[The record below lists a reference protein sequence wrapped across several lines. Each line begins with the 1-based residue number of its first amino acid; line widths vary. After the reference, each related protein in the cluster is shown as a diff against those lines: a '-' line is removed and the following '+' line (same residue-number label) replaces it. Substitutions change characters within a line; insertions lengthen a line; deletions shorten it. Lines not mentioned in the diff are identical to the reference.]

1 MRFGLLGPLTVHDE
15 DGVDRTPGSVKA
27 RTLLAVLLLAPNRV
41 VSHDRLES
49 ALWGER
55 PPATARASLHN
66 HLSRLRRALGEER
79 RIQAPR
85 NGFLL
90 HVREGELDTDVFNR
104 RLEAARTSRLESDWE
119 SVVRETGAALGLWRG
134 SPLSD
139 LPAAAEKAYAHV
151 DEWQEARLQA
161 LEWRNHAELQRG
173 RHDGLLPELRR
184 LAAEFPL
191 REPFHTQLM
200 LVLHRTGQQA
210 GALDVYH
217 RLRRTLVEDLG
228 VEPGPEARAAYQYI
242 LDDTDRTPHQP
253 PADGASDTP
262 TVPTELPRDI
272 ASFTGRDDELRLLA
286 AAVRGR
292 TQEPSG
298 VINIHAIDGMPGVGK
313 TAFAVHAAHR
323 LSEDFP
329 DGQIFLPLH
338 AHTPGTPPVDPADA
352 LTTLLRAI
360 GVDPQRIPAGLEAR
374 AGLWRSDLAGRRM
387 LILLDDAH
395 SSEQVES
402 LLPGTG
408 PSLVLITS
416 RRRLTALDDV
426 VPLTL
431 EVLEPERAV
440 QLLVAKAARADL
452 DATDLPV
459 AELGRLCGYL
469 PLALQLTAAR
479 LRHHPRWSAAD
490 VVADLSD
497 PNGQLSGLSTEHTS
511 VAAAFQLSYR
521 DLPADR
527 QTLFRY
533 LGMQPG
539 PDFDAYAAAALQDT
553 GVSDARRM
561 LEELEDHH
569 LIEETTRGRY
579 RMHDLVREYA
589 RTLAREAGTHAVQ
602 AAVERQL
609 DYYLH
614 AATRADHFFDRYT
627 GPAPRY
633 TTGRRPQMPEMPD
646 ADCATAWMRAEHV
659 NLQAAVEYAARHG
672 HTAHAVYLPAAM
684 KEFLRVHGH
693 WSEALAL
700 HGTALQCALDVA
712 DLLGQ
717 ATALRNMAVIHRVM
731 GRYEQSEANLMQALE
746 RIDGLPDTHERAIV
760 FSDLA
765 SVLRVTGRY
774 QQADETYHQ
783 ALRLFRDADD
793 TRGMAHVLV
802 DIGHVQQLTG
812 RYSEAAESLEQAL
825 ELHGASGNR
834 LGRANALT
842 ALGDL
847 HKSVGRYTGAINAH
861 REALVSYRML
871 DNRYGEGNAL
881 GDLGDVLRLRG
892 EYEEATECIERA
904 LDMFR
909 ALGAR
914 LGQANALMYLGRV
927 KFRTGQLEAAEK
939 DFDEALTICHELGSR
954 MGRAHVLMHLAETQ
968 AASGAYGTALKNART
983 SVELCRE
990 LKDRGGEAEALNI
1003 LGAVSLG
1010 SDSTTRASEARDC
1023 YAQALELARA
1033 IESPYDEMLAL
1044 EGLDR
1049 SRYGHGTAGSG
1060 TDWLSLALGIARRL
1074 DVPDA
1079 DRIQARLGTR
1089 PGAASAPRTTATT

>member
-15 DGVDRTPGSVKA
+15 HGTDRTPGSLKA
-27 RTLLAVLLLAPNRV
+27 RTLLAVLLLTPNRV
-41 VSHDRLES
+41 VSHDRLETV
-49 ALWGER
+49 LWGAR

-66 HLSRLRRALGEER
+66 HLSRLRRALGEEAR
-79 RIQAPR
+79 VQAPR
-85 NGFLL
+85 HGILL
-90 HVREGELDTDVFNR
+90 HVGEGELDVDVFTR
-104 RLEAARTSRLESDWE
+104 RVEAARVSRLESDWDN
-119 SVVRETGAALGLWRG
+119 VAREAEAALGLWRG
-134 SPLSD
+134 TPLSD
-139 LPAAAEKAYAHV
+139 LPAAAETAYAHV

-184 LAAEFPL
+184 LAAEFPF
-191 REPFHTQLM
+191 RESFHTQLM
-200 LVLHRTGQQA
+200 LALHRTGQQA

-217 RLRRTLVEDLG
+217 RLRRTLVDDLG
-228 VEPGPEARAAYQYI
+228 VEPGPEARAAYQHI
-242 LDDTDRTPHQP
+242 LDDSGRSTPQP
-253 PADGASDTP
+253 PAGGTPVTP

-272 ASFTGRDDELRLLA
+272 ASFTGRDDELHLLT
-286 AAVRGR
+286 AAVRSRSEG
-292 TQEPSG
+292 PSG
-298 VINIHAIDGMPGVGK
+298 VINIHAVDGMPGVGK

-323 LSEDFP
+323 LRKDFP

-352 LTTLLRAI
+352 LTTLLLAL
-360 GVDPQRIPAGLEAR
+360 GEDPQRIPGGLEAR
-374 AGLWRSDLAGRRM
+374 AGLWRSDLADRRM
-387 LILLDDAH
+387 LILLDDAC
-395 SSEQVES
+395 SSEQIEP

-408 PSLVLITS
+408 SSLVLITS
-416 RRRLTALDDV
+416 RRRLTALEDV

-431 EVLEPERAV
+431 EVLQPERAV
-440 QLLVAKAARADL
+440 QLLVAKAGRADL
-452 DATDLPV
+452 DAGDLPI

-479 LRHHPRWSAAD
+479 LRHHPTWTAAD
-490 VVADLSD
+490 MVADLSD
-497 PNGQLSGLSTEHTS
+497 PKGQLSGLSTEHTS

-527 QTLFRY
+527 QKLFRH

-539 PDFDAYAAAALQDT
+539 VDVDAYGAAALQDT

-561 LEELEDHH
+561 LEEIEEHH

-589 RTLAREAGTHAVQ
+589 RTLACEAGTHAVHE
-602 AAVERQL
+602 ALERQL

-614 AATRADHFFDRYT
+614 AATRAAHFFNRYNS
-627 GPAPRY
+627 PEPRY
-633 TTGRRPQMPEMPD
+633 VTSLQPEIPDIPD
-646 ADCATAWMRAEHV
+646 ADRATAWMRAEYA

-672 HTAHAVYLPAAM
+672 HRTHAVHLPAAM
-684 KEFLRVHGH
+684 KEFLRTHGH

-700 HGTALQCALDVA
+700 HGTALECALA
-712 DLLGQ
+712 AGDLLGQ

-731 GRYEQSEANLMQALE
+731 GRYEQSEANLVQALD
-746 RIDGLPDTHERAIV
+746 RFDGLPDSHGQAIA
-760 FSDLA
+760 FGDLA

-774 QQADETYHQ
+774 EEADDMYQ
-783 ALRLFRDADD
+783 RALRLFRDVGDP
-793 TRGMAHVLV
+793 RGMAHVLV

-812 RYSEAAESLEQAL
+812 RYAEAAESLERAL

-847 HKSVGRYTGAINAH
+847 HKSAGRYTGAIDAH
-861 REALVSYRML
+861 REALVSYRVL

-881 GDLGDVLRLRG
+881 ADLGDVLRLRG
-892 EYEEATECIERA
+892 EYEEAAECIEQA
-904 LDMFR
+904 LGMFR

-927 KFRTGQLEAAEK
+927 RFSTGRLEAAES
-939 DFDEALTICHELGSR
+939 DLDEALTICHELGSR
-954 MGRAHVLMHLAETQ
+954 MGQAHVLMHLAETQ
-968 AASGAYGTALKNART
+968 SASGAHGIAMKNARA
-983 SVELCRE
+983 SVDLCRE

-1003 LGAVSLG
+1003 LGAVCLAADG
-1010 SDSTTRASEARDC
+1010 VAFASEAREC
-1023 YAQALELARA
+1023 HERALELARA

-1049 SRYGHGTAGSG
+1049 SLRGQGTAGNGS
-1060 TDWLSLALGIARRL
+1060 DWLSLSLVIARRL
-1074 DVPDA
+1074 DVPDV
-1079 DRIQARLGTR
+1079 DRIQARLGSR
-1089 PGAASAPRTTATT
+1089 SGKASTPCSAGTA